1 MPLLLLAALVIGAAH
16 AVQPGHGKTLVVG
29 ASIQGPRP
37 IGRGLLLAGTAATSH
52 FAVAVGLAVLAV
64 VLVPKGFDRIDSA
77 ISRGI
82 GLLLGVVGAWR
93 IGVSLNASTIRGRNS
108 GRPVESSRDAILT
121 GLAIGA
127 IPCWDA
133 VLLLALAWVSGQPT
147 LGVALLIAFSVGAS
161 ATLLGV
167 ALLAGLFRSIARSLN
182 SSPMLER
189 SLGLLGGLLLAG
201 IGGYLFLE

>member
-1 MPLLLLAALVIGAAH
+1 
-16 AVQPGHGKTLVVG
+16 
-29 ASIQGPRP
+29 
-37 IGRGLLLAGTAATSH
+37 
-52 FAVAVGLAVLAV
+52 
-64 VLVPKGFDRIDSA
+64 
-77 ISRGI
+77 
-82 GLLLGVVGAWR
+82 
-93 IGVSLNASTIRGRNS
+93 
-108 GRPVESSRDAILT
+108 
-121 GLAIGA
+121 
-127 IPCWDA
+127 
-133 VLLLALAWVSGQPT
+133 LAWVSGQPT